1 MKKYFFVIF
10 IVCLFFQDSFAAN
23 NWNISKSTHFIV
35 YYQKAPNDFV
45 DKVVSAAEDDY
56 NKIADGLGF
65 RRYDFWLWDDRG
77 KIYIYDDALKYQ
89 EKTGQPLWSSGCAFT
104 KEKTIHTFVFAKN
117 FIETILGHELGH
129 IIFREFVGFNNPG
142 IPLWLDEGVA
152 SYQEK
157 SRYSSSNAFILR
169 TIERGEFMDLKKL
182 SRFSILSDLDSKIA
196 NIFYAESFSLVD
208 FLIKEFGRDKF
219 VLFCQNLRNRRNLEE
234 SIRVV
239 YNFATIS
246 EFDQAWQK
254 DFKK

>member
-1 MKKYFFVIF
+1 MA
-10 IVCLFFQDSFAAN
+10 QDR
-23 NWNISKSTHFIV
+23 WNTFKSTHFIIF
-35 YYQKAPNDFV
+35 YKNAPEDFV
-45 DKVVSAAEDDY
+45 KLVTDKAEDYYDR
-56 NKIADGLGF
+56 IAEGLGF
-65 RRYDFWLWDDRG
+65 RRFNFWLWDDRA
-77 KIYIYDDALKYQ
+77 KVYIYDDAKTYYAA
-89 EKTGQPLWSSGCAFT
+89 TGQPGWSAGVVVP
-104 KEKTIHTFVFAKN
+104 KYKLIQTFSYANN
-117 FIETILGHELGH
+117 FLVTILPHEMGH